1 MDWFKLSLQLNKF
14 PVNRARK
21 MLDEIDQI
29 SESQYQNFIETKKK
43 EIVDYHLTKNN
54 FYKKFIGDRTIN
66 NWEDIPI
73 MSKTDLQQPL
83 EQRLSDGFN
92 LKNSYVGKTS
102 GSSGHP
108 FSFAKDKLCHAM
120 AWEGFNDHYNWHG
133 IDLNKS
139 LQARFYGIPLD
150 FYGNLQERIKDRIS
164 LRRRFSI
171 FDLSEVKLQNFL
183 DRFKKSRFDYL
194 NGYTSAILLFSKFL
208 KKKEIV
214 LKDICPSLK
223 LCIVTSER
231 LFDKDKKLI
240 EEAIGVPVVNEYG
253 ASEVGLIAFE
263 NPQAEWCLNSRD
275 LFIEIVDKN
284 NKTLPPGEEGRVVI
298 TSLFNKAHPII
309 RYAIGDIGVMSKK
322 STPKKPILESLIGR
336 TSDVAKLAD
345 GKIVPGLTFYYVTK
359 TIIDDTGNTKE
370 FVVTQTKM
378 DSFDIEY
385 VRDTDFNTEETTK
398 IAEAVEKY
406 VGKNLKVNF
415 KRKQSLTRSKS
426 GKLKQF
432 TSLIE

>member
-1 MDWFKLSLQLNKF
+1 
-14 PVNRARK
+14 

-43 EIVDYHLTKNN
+43 EIVDYHLTNNN
-54 FYKKFIGDRTIN
+54 FYKSFIGN
-66 NWEDIPI
+66 NSVKNWEDIPI
-73 MSKTDLQQPL
+73 MTKTDLQQPL
-83 EQRLSDGFN
+83 EQRLSYGFN

-108 FSFAKDKLCHAM
+108 FTFAKDKLCHAI

-171 FDLSEVKLQNFL
+171 FDLSEAKLQSFL
-183 DRFKKSRFDYL
+183 DRFKKSKFDYL

-231 LFDKDKKLI
+231 LFDKDKKII

-263 NPQAEWCLNSRD
+263 NPEEEWCLNSRD

-309 RYAIGDIGVMSKK
+309 RYAIGDIGIISKK

-359 TIIDDTGNTKE
+359 TIIDDTGSTKE

-378 DSFDIEY
+378 DSFEIEY

-415 KRKQSLTRSKS
+415 KRKQSLTRSKN

>member
-21 MLDEIDQI
+21 MLDEIDHI

-43 EIVDYHLTKNN
+43 EIVDYHLTNNN
-54 FYKKFIGDRTIN
+54 FYKSFIGN
-66 NWEDIPI
+66 NSVKNWEDIPI
-73 MSKTDLQQPL
+73 MTKTDLQQPL
-83 EQRLSDGFN
+83 EQRLSYGFN

-108 FSFAKDKLCHAM
+108 FTFAKDKLCHAM

-171 FDLSEVKLQNFL
+171 FDLSEAKLQSFL
-183 DRFKKSRFDYL
+183 DRFKNSKFDYL

-231 LFDKDKKLI
+231 LFDKDKKII

-263 NPQAEWCLNSRD
+263 NPEEEWCLNSRD

-309 RYAIGDIGVMSKK
+309 RYAIGDIGIISKK

-345 GKIVPGLTFYYVTK
+345 GKVVPGLTFYYVTK
-359 TIIDDTGNTKE
+359 TIIDDTGSTKE

-378 DSFDIEY
+378 DSFEIEY

-415 KRKQSLTRSKS
+415 KRKQSLTRSKN

>member
-54 FYKKFIGDRTIN
+54 FYKRFIGNRTVD

-73 MSKTDLQQPL
+73 ISKTDLQQPL

-263 NPQAEWCLNSRD
+263 NPEAEWCLNSRD

-378 DSFDIEY
+378 DSFEIEY
-385 VRDTDFNTEETTK
+385 VRDTEFNTEETTK

>member
-1 MDWFKLSLQLNKF
+1 
-14 PVNRARK
+14 

-54 FYKKFIGDRTIN
+54 FYKRFIGNRTVD

-73 MSKTDLQQPL
+73 ISKTDLQQPL

-263 NPQAEWCLNSRD
+263 NPEAEWCLNSRD

-378 DSFDIEY
+378 DSFEIEY
-385 VRDTDFNTEETTK
+385 VRDTEFNTEETTK

>member
-263 NPQAEWCLNSRD
+263 NPEAEWCLNSRD

-359 TIIDDTGNTKE
+359 TIIDDTGSTKE

-378 DSFDIEY
+378 DSFEIEY

>member
-1 MDWFKLSLQLNKF
+1 
-14 PVNRARK
+14 

-43 EIVDYHLTKNN
+43 EIVDYHLTNNN
-54 FYKKFIGDRTIN
+54 FYKSFIGN
-66 NWEDIPI
+66 NLVKNWEDIPI
-73 MSKTDLQQPL
+73 MTKTDLQQPL
-83 EQRLSDGFN
+83 EQRLSYGFN

-108 FSFAKDKLCHAM
+108 FTFAKDKLCHAM

-171 FDLSEVKLQNFL
+171 FDLSEAKLQSFL
-183 DRFKKSRFDYL
+183 DRFKKSKFDYL

-231 LFDKDKKLI
+231 LFDKDKKII

-263 NPQAEWCLNSRD
+263 NPEEEWCLNSRD

-309 RYAIGDIGVMSKK
+309 RYAIGDIGIISKK

-345 GKIVPGLTFYYVTK
+345 GKVVPGLTFYYVTK
-359 TIIDDTGNTKE
+359 TIIDDSGSTKE

-378 DSFDIEY
+378 DSFEIEY

-415 KRKQSLTRSKS
+415 KRKQSLTRSKN

>member
-432 TSLIE
+432 TSLID

>member
-263 NPQAEWCLNSRD
+263 NPEAEWCLNSRD

-378 DSFDIEY
+378 DSFEIEY

>member
-54 FYKKFIGDRTIN
+54 FYKRFIGNRTVD
-66 NWEDIPI
+66 NWENIPI

-263 NPQAEWCLNSRD
+263 NPEAEWCLNSRD

-378 DSFDIEY
+378 DSFEIEY

-432 TSLIE
+432 TSLID

>member
-1 MDWFKLSLQLNKF
+1 
-14 PVNRARK
+14 
-21 MLDEIDQI
+21 MLDEIDHI

-43 EIVDYHLTKNN
+43 EIVDYHLTNNN
-54 FYKKFIGDRTIN
+54 FYKSFIGN
-66 NWEDIPI
+66 NSVKNWEDIPI
-73 MSKTDLQQPL
+73 MTKTDLQQPL
-83 EQRLSDGFN
+83 EQRLSYGFN

-108 FSFAKDKLCHAM
+108 FTFAKDKLCHAM

-171 FDLSEVKLQNFL
+171 FDLSEAKLQSFL
-183 DRFKKSRFDYL
+183 DRFKNSKFDYL

-231 LFDKDKKLI
+231 LFDKDKKII

-263 NPQAEWCLNSRD
+263 NPEEEWCLNSRD

-309 RYAIGDIGVMSKK
+309 RYAIGDIGIISKK

-345 GKIVPGLTFYYVTK
+345 GKVVPGLTFYYVTK
-359 TIIDDTGNTKE
+359 TIIDDTGSTKE

-378 DSFDIEY
+378 DSFEIEY

-415 KRKQSLTRSKS
+415 KRKQSLTRSKN

>member
-171 FDLSEVKLQNFL
+171 FDLSEAKLQSFL
-183 DRFKKSRFDYL
+183 DRFKKSKFDYL

-263 NPQAEWCLNSRD
+263 NPEAEWCLNSRD

-378 DSFDIEY
+378 DSFEIEY
-385 VRDTDFNTEETTK
+385 VRDTEFNTEETTK

>member
-21 MLDEIDQI
+21 MLDEIDNI
-29 SESQYQNFIETKKK
+29 PANQYPQYIETKKK
-43 EIVDYHLTKNN
+43 EIVDYHLNNNN
-54 FYKKFIGDRTIN
+54 FYKSFIGSKAIP

-73 MSKTDLQQPL
+73 MTKTDLQQPL
-83 EQRLSDGFN
+83 ENRLSQSFN

-108 FSFAKDKLCHAM
+108 FTFAKDKLCHAM
-120 AWEGFNDHYNWHG
+120 TWEGFNNHYNWHG

-150 FYGNLQERIKDRIS
+150 FYGHLQERIKDQIS

-171 FDLSEVKLQNFL
+171 FDLSETKLQGFL
-183 DRFKKSRFDYL
+183 DRFRRSKFDYL

-208 KKKEIV
+208 KKEKIV
-214 LKDICPSLK
+214 LKEICPSLK

-231 LFDKDKKLI
+231 LFEKDKKVI
-240 EEAIGVPVVNEYG
+240 EEAIGIPVVNEYG

-263 NPQAEWCLNSRD
+263 NPNGEWCLNRSD
-275 LFIEIVDKN
+275 LFIEIVDED
-284 NKTLPPGEEGRVVI
+284 NKTLPHGKEGRIII
-298 TSLFNKAHPII
+298 TSLYNKAHPII
-309 RYAIGDIGVMSKK
+309 RYAIGDIGIMSKK
-322 STPKKPILESLIGR
+322 STPKKPILASLIGR

-345 GKIVPGLTFYYVTK
+345 GKVVPGLTFYYVTK
-359 TIIDDTGNTKE
+359 TIIDDTGSTKE
-370 FVVTQTKM
+370 FIVTQTKI

-385 VRDTDFNTEETTK
+385 VRDTDFDAEETTK

-406 VGKNLKVNF
+406 VGKNLNVNF
-415 KRKQSLTRSKS
+415 RRKQSLTRSKS

-432 TSLIE
+432 TSLIN

>member
-1 MDWFKLSLQLNKF
+1 MDWFKLSLQLNNF

-21 MLDEIDQI
+21 MLDEIDNI
-29 SESQYQNFIETKKK
+29 PESQYQKYIETKKK
-43 EIVDYHLTKNN
+43 EIVDYHLNNNN
-54 FYKKFIGDRTIN
+54 FYKSFIGNKSVTK
-66 NWEDIPI
+66 WEDIPI
-73 MSKTDLQQPL
+73 MHKIDLQQPL
-83 EQRLSDGFN
+83 EDRLSEKFD

-108 FSFAKDKLCHAM
+108 FTFAKDKLCHAM
-120 AWEGFNDHYNWHG
+120 TWEGFNDHYNWHG

-150 FYGNLQERIKDRIS
+150 FYGNLQERIKDQIS

-171 FDLSEVKLQNFL
+171 FDLSEAKLQGFL
-183 DRFKKSRFDYL
+183 DRFKKSKFDYL

-208 KKKEIV
+208 KKEEIV
-214 LKDICPSLK
+214 LKEICPSLK

-231 LFDKDKKLI
+231 LFEKDKKII

-263 NPQAEWCLNSRD
+263 NPEEEWCLNSRD

-309 RYAIGDIGVMSKK
+309 RYAIGDIGIISKK
-322 STPKKPILESLIGR
+322 STPKKPILASLIGR

-345 GKIVPGLTFYYVTK
+345 GKVVPGLTFYYVTK
-359 TIIDDTGNTKE
+359 TIIDDTGSTKE
-370 FVVTQTKM
+370 FIVTQTQI

-385 VRDTDFNTEETTK
+385 VRDTDFNAEETTK

-432 TSLIE
+432 TSLID

>member
-29 SESQYQNFIETKKK
+29 PVNQYQNFIETKKK
-43 EIVDYHLTKNN
+43 EIVDYHLNNNN
-54 FYKKFIGDRTIN
+54 FYKGFIGDRSIE

-73 MSKTDLQQPL
+73 MSKTNLQQPL

-92 LKNSYVGKTS
+92 LKNSYIGKTS

-171 FDLSEVKLQNFL
+171 FDLSEMKLQNFL
-183 DRFKKSRFDYL
+183 DRFKKSKFDYL

-214 LKDICPSLK
+214 LKEICPSLK

-231 LFDKDKKLI
+231 LFDKDKKII

-263 NPQAEWCLNSRD
+263 NPEEEWCLNSRD

-284 NKTLPPGEEGRVVI
+284 NKTLPPGEEGKVVI

-309 RYAIGDIGVMSKK
+309 RYAIGDIGVLSKK

-378 DSFDIEY
+378 DSFEIEY
-385 VRDTDFNTEETTK
+385 VRDTEFNTEETTK

-432 TSLIE
+432 TSLID

>member
-29 SESQYQNFIETKKK
+29 PVNQYQNFIETKKK
-43 EIVDYHLTKNN
+43 EIVDYHLTNNN
-54 FYKKFIGDRTIN
+54 FYKGFIGDRSIE

-92 LKNSYVGKTS
+92 LKNSYIGKTS

-183 DRFKKSRFDYL
+183 DRFKKSKFDYL

-275 LFIEIVDKN
+275 HFIEIVDKN

-309 RYAIGDIGVMSKK
+309 RYAIGDIGVLSKK

-385 VRDTDFNTEETTK
+385 VRDTDFNIEETTK

>member
-1 MDWFKLSLQLNKF
+1 
-14 PVNRARK
+14 

-43 EIVDYHLTKNN
+43 EIVDYHLTNNN
-54 FYKKFIGDRTIN
+54 FYKSFIGN
-66 NWEDIPI
+66 NSVKNWEDIPI
-73 MSKTDLQQPL
+73 MTKTDLQQPL
-83 EQRLSDGFN
+83 EQRLSYGFN

-108 FSFAKDKLCHAM
+108 FTFAKDKLCHAM

-171 FDLSEVKLQNFL
+171 FDLSEAKLQSFL
-183 DRFKKSRFDYL
+183 DRFKKSKFDYL

-231 LFDKDKKLI
+231 LFDKDKKII

-263 NPQAEWCLNSRD
+263 NPEEEWCLNSRD

-309 RYAIGDIGVMSKK
+309 RYAIGDIGIISKK

-345 GKIVPGLTFYYVTK
+345 GKVVPGLTFYYVTK
-359 TIIDDTGNTKE
+359 TIIDDTGSTKE

-378 DSFDIEY
+378 DSFEIEY

-415 KRKQSLTRSKS
+415 KRKQSLTRSKN

>member
-1 MDWFKLSLQLNKF
+1 
-14 PVNRARK
+14 

-43 EIVDYHLTKNN
+43 EIVDYHLTNNN
-54 FYKKFIGDRTIN
+54 FYKSFIGN
-66 NWEDIPI
+66 NSVKNWEDIPI
-73 MSKTDLQQPL
+73 MTKTDLQQPL
-83 EQRLSDGFN
+83 EQRLSYGFN

-108 FSFAKDKLCHAM
+108 FTFAKDKLCHAI

-171 FDLSEVKLQNFL
+171 FDLSEAKLQSFL
-183 DRFKKSRFDYL
+183 DRFKKSKFDYL

-231 LFDKDKKLI
+231 LFDKDKKII

-263 NPQAEWCLNSRD
+263 NPEEEWCLNSRD

-298 TSLFNKAHPII
+298 TSLFNKA
-309 RYAIGDIGVMSKK
+309 S
-322 STPKKPILESLIGR
+322 
-336 TSDVAKLAD
+336 
-345 GKIVPGLTFYYVTK
+345 
-359 TIIDDTGNTKE
+359 
-370 FVVTQTKM
+370 
-378 DSFDIEY
+378 
-385 VRDTDFNTEETTK
+385 
-398 IAEAVEKY
+398 
-406 VGKNLKVNF
+406 
-415 KRKQSLTRSKS
+415 
-426 GKLKQF
+426 QF
-432 TSLIE
+432 